1 MARMRLRRRPP
12 RPLGADWV
20 QPRASGR
27 WTTIGLIDAAGRAVV
42 DPAGLVTLDGAT
54 WSLDWWVGAEDRW
67 HLPSQEV
74 AVRQAL
80 VGSSPVVE
88 TRLRVPSGDAVH
100 RAYGARSAG
109 GDAAVVV
116 EVENQSKVPFAVGL
130 AIRPHDQRGVGR
142 VGAIA
147 VGGSNVV
154 VDGEPALVLAR
165 SPGRL
170 ALSDATRD
178 AAAVVQGGE
187 AALVGARSRSIRC
200 GDGLANA
207 ALLFPLAHTATLR
220 VVLPLEP
227 GSVDEPAAFPS
238 AAQVASGWA
247 AHAGEGARLEVPDRR
262 LRDAVAASARHLLL
276 GAEGPAGAAALDALG
291 FHAEAGSLLAGD
303 PLAAHRHDPAVHLA
317 AVARHWALTR
327 DAAFARAAVALT
339 GALVARAGPDAD
351 AEALADLAELLEA
364 AGEPRAA
371 ADLRAGAVSREPTA
385 GVRGGDTTALER
397 LLRTANGTWTWP
409 GPDAAGEPVGHD
421 LRANAELVGAV
432 VDQLVVEHARG
443 LALAPSVPEPWLGQ
457 GWEVHDLPTRHGAL
471 SYAVRWHG
479 DRPALLWDL
488 ARRPVDPPTTLTAP
502 GLDASWSTDEPVG
515 EALLAPVP
523 VPERGP
529 RRGLTI
535 PVSIEPGRRS

>member
-1 MARMRLRRRPP
+1 M
-12 RPLGADWV
+12 GSDWV

-27 WTTIGLIDAAGRAVV
+27 WTTVGLIDAPDRAFV
-42 DPAGLVTLDGAT
+42 DPAGLVTLVGAT

-116 EVENQSKVPFAVGL
+116 EVENQSKVPFAVAL
-130 AIRPHDQRGVGR
+130 AVRPHDQLGTGGI
-142 VGAIA
+142 GAIA
-147 VGGSNVV
+147 VGSPHVL
-154 VDGEPALVLAR
+154 VDGSPAVVLPR

-178 AAAVVQGGE
+178 AAAVVQAGE

-200 GDGLANA
+200 PDGLANA
-207 ALLFPLAHTATLR
+207 ALLFPVAHTATLR
-220 VVLPLEP
+220 VVLPLESGP
-227 GSVDEPAAFPS
+227 VEEPAAFPG
-238 AAQVASGWA
+238 AAHVASGWA
-247 AHAGEGARLEVPDRR
+247 AHAGAGARLELPDRR
-262 LRDAVAASARHLLL
+262 LRDAVAASTRHLLL
-276 GAEGPAGAAALDALG
+276 AAGGSDEAAALDRLG
-291 FHAEAGSLLAGD
+291 FHAEAAELLVGD
-303 PLAAHRHDPAVHLA
+303 PLVAHRHDPPAHLA
-317 AVARHWALTR
+317 AVARHWVLTR
-327 DAAFARAAVALT
+327 DPAFARAAVALT
-339 GALVARAGPDAD
+339 GALVARAGAAVDP
-351 AEALADLAELLEA
+351 ETLADLAELLEA
-364 AGEPRAA
+364 AAEPRAA
-371 ADLRAGAVSREPTA
+371 ADLRAVAVPPGGVPVVGADPT
-385 GVRGGDTTALER
+385 THLER
-397 LLRTANGTWTWP
+397 LLRTSNGTWTWP
-409 GPDAAGEPVGHD
+409 GTTGAGEPVGHD

-432 VDQLVVEHARG
+432 VDQLVAERPGG
-443 LALAPSVPEPWLGQ
+443 LALAPSVPDPWLGQ
-457 GWEVHDLPTRHGAL
+457 GWEVHDLPTRRGTL

-479 DRPALLWDL
+479 DRPALLWEL
-488 ARRPVDPPTTLTAP
+488 ARRPADPPTTLTAP
-502 GLDASWSTDEPVG
+502 GLDPSWSTVEPVG